1 MREGGVA
8 LIEVACNRADGQNT
22 VEPEKSENSSGRVY
36 SCFHRMSGPRLQFIK
51 ISFCSADSDT
61 NTVVK
66 FITFK

>member
-22 VEPEKSENSSGRVY
+22 VQPEKSENSSGIFY
-36 SCFHRMSGPRLQFIK
+36 SCFHRISGPRLQFIK
-51 ISFCSADSDT
+51 ISFCSAHSDT

-66 FITFK
+66 CTTSK